1 MQPPSNGASAPP
13 AGGPALHPR
22 GRFPHRAN
30 DRTGGERGATLE
42 RSDLAE
48 RPGPSLVGGRL
59 RLTQGGCTPLTPA
72 EPARSFRC
80 KFRGAL
86 TFDAPIAHHACA
98 PTAHTLHRHLAHED
112 RKPAVHAWHYVRRL
126 HQPTSFRCGPVG
138 RRGRRS
144 RPASQ
149 GTNTEA
155 HCQERSERSERRT
168 KCLLTV
174 SVFVQAGD
182 RIVRKKSAS
191 VASSFDRFLVSEANT
206 SSAGTQCPS
215 SDPPVG
221 PSRFRAALHPHGP
234 SAWGALTQRARGG
247 GTPRARTIAAVPHR
261 RAHVTTSCAGLESI
275 PMRTLTL
282 RRGCTRG

>member
-1 MQPPSNGASAPP
+1 MARGVFAAGDPRCSRRQTALARLPPAVPPCTLGGASRTEQTIAPEESGAP
-13 AGGPALHPR
+13 LSSEPHLAGQPL
-22 GRFPHRAN
+22 
-30 DRTGGERGATLE
+30 T
-42 RSDLAE
+42 
-48 RPGPSLVGGRL
+48 SLVGGRL

-80 KFRGAL
+80 KFRCAL
-86 TFDAPIAHHACA
+86 TFDAAIAHHACA

-182 RIVRKKSAS
+182 RIVRKK
-191 VASSFDRFLVSEANT
+191 V
-206 SSAGTQCPS
+206 
-215 SDPPVG
+215 
-221 PSRFRAALHPHGP
+221 RA
-234 SAWGALTQRARGG
+234 QRARL
-247 GTPRARTIAAVPHR
+247 IV
-261 RAHVTTSCAGLESI
+261 S
-275 PMRTLTL
+275 
-282 RRGCTRG
+282 